1 MFLKGR
7 GVVPMTQRS
16 ERTNCREGRLG
27 APENAEVSMAR
38 ADVRSARGDVVARVL
53 AVGPWAAIGLA
64 IASSFVLSG
73 EGRAIALVV
82 CLVVVFG
89 LLLTRVVRTAAQE
102 PHRRLSLLLLAA
114 GVALWAGGSAWVSVG
129 RTLTAVTFPAPGE
142 VLCVLAYLA
151 LAAFLQVDA
160 PMRVATSTV
169 AWTEAA
175 VVCGAAVCLAGFA
188 VLAPLSGTGVRGGVA
203 LLLAVLF
210 PLINLVL
217 STMVI
222 AQMVLRQ
229 RERSVRTLLL
239 ALGFLGIAIADSSL
253 IGSLSSEVYTASVAL
268 QALWGASFAALVAA
282 GCRAPGVPGGRPD
295 ARESTTVLVTAS
307 GLALVVLV
315 LDPWTAVGWVVR
327 VVALLT
333 LVAAGFRMTL
343 ALREA
348 RGAAEAMRLS
358 LTDELTGLPNRRSLL
373 AAADRAL
380 EQGGAV
386 GVLLLDLDG
395 FKDVN
400 DSLGH
405 TAGDEILVTLAH
417 RMRRVLPANVLI
429 ARLGG
434 DEFAVLE
441 HHGDEITM
449 LETAARLRTA
459 LSAPVRVE
467 NLDLAIDA
475 SVGIALR
482 DRGPV
487 SAADLLR
494 RADIAMYEA
503 KQSRA
508 GALVF
513 DLSLDGLARDR
524 LRRGE
529 ELRQALLADQLVLHY
544 QPQVDARTRQV
555 VALEAL
561 VRWQHPQE
569 GLLGPAAFLPDVRRV
584 GLMPALTEKVLLTA
598 VADLRTWLDAGL
610 DVRVAVNWAPEEVV
624 AGSLVP
630 TLVAAL
636 TSAGVP
642 AERVT
647 VEVTEDSFLAEPDR
661 ARAVLLQLRGH
672 GVQIAI
678 DDYGSGFSSLAYLR
692 DLPVQ
697 ELKMDRSFV
706 ARVAHDERSRLI
718 VQTTT
723 QMARAM
729 SLRMVAEGVEDATV
743 AAALLPLGVDI
754 LQGYHLARPMPADEI
769 APWVA
774 RWRSL
779 VALRGMRPGAADR

>member
-1 MFLKGR
+1 
-7 GVVPMTQRS
+7 
-16 ERTNCREGRLG
+16 
-27 APENAEVSMAR
+27 MAR
-38 ADVRSARGDVVARVL
+38 AERRTTGGVLLRVL
-53 AVGPWAAIGLA
+53 AVAPWVA
-64 IASSFVLSG
+64 IAVGFASAALLTGDGHGV
-73 EGRAIALVV
+73 ALVV
-82 CLVVVFG
+82 CLAVVFG
-89 LLLTRVVRTAAQE
+89 SLLARVALTAVHE
-102 PHRRLSLLLLAA
+102 PHRRLSLSLLGG
-114 GVALWAGGSAWVSVG
+114 GVALWAAGSAWVSVE

-142 VLCVLAYLA
+142 ILCAAAYVG
-151 LAAFLQVDA
+151 LAAFVLVDA
-160 PMRVATSTV
+160 PRRMATSGV

-175 VVCGAAVCLAGFA
+175 VVCGAVVCLAGFL
-188 VLAPLSGTGVRGGVA
+188 VLTPLAGTGVDGGFA

-217 STMVI
+217 STMVV

-229 RERSVRTLLL
+229 RDRSPRTVLL
-239 ALGFLGIAIADSSL
+239 AAGFLGIAVADSSF
-253 IGSLSSEVYTASVAL
+253 IGSLSTEAYTASMAL
-268 QALWGASFAALVAA
+268 QALWGASFTVIVAA
-282 GCRAPGVPGGRPD
+282 GCRAPGAPEGRPE
-295 ARESTTVLVTAS
+295 ARESTAVLVTAS
-307 GLALVVLV
+307 GLALVMLV
-315 LDPWTAVGWVVR
+315 VDPWSAVGWVLR

-333 LVAAGFRMTL
+333 LVAAGVRMTL

-348 RGAAEAMRLS
+348 RGAAEALRLS

-373 AAADRAL
+373 AATERAMAA
-380 EQGGAV
+380 GDDI

-405 TAGDEILVTLAH
+405 TAGDDVLITLAH
-417 RMRRVLPANVLI
+417 RMRRALPPGVLI

-434 DEFAVLE
+434 DEFAVLVRGGE
-441 HHGDEITM
+441 LVL
-449 LETAARLRTA
+449 LETAQRLRAA
-459 LSAPVRVE
+459 LTAPVRVD

-475 SVGIALR
+475 SVGIAVHG
-482 DRGPV
+482 DGT
-487 SAADLLR
+487 AGATDLLR

-503 KQSRA
+503 KQSRV

-513 DLSLDGLARDR
+513 DPSLDGLARER

-529 ELRQALLADQLVLHY
+529 ELRQALAGDELVLFY

-555 VALEAL
+555 VGLEAL

-569 GLLGPAAFLPDVRRV
+569 GLLSPATFLPDVRRV
-584 GLMPALTEKVLLTA
+584 GLMPALTEKVLLKA
-598 VADLRTWLDAGL
+598 VADLRRWLDAGL

-624 AGSLVP
+624 AGALVP

-642 AERVT
+642 AVRLT
-647 VEVTEDSFLAEPDR
+647 VEVTEDSFLAEPER

-672 GVQIAI
+672 GVQVAV

-706 ARVAHDERSRLI
+706 ARVAQDERSRLI

-729 SLRMVAEGVEDATV
+729 SMRMVAEGVEDAAV
-743 AAALLPLGVDI
+743 AAELLPLGVDI
-754 LQGYHLARPMPADEI
+754 LQGYHVAQPMPAGEVE
-769 APWVA
+769 AWVA

-779 VALRGMRPGAADR
+779 VALRGMRPGAAER

>member
-1 MFLKGR
+1 
-7 GVVPMTQRS
+7 
-16 ERTNCREGRLG
+16 
-27 APENAEVSMAR
+27 MAR
-38 ADVRSARGDVVARVL
+38 ADVRSARGRLAARAL
-53 AVGPWAAIGLA
+53 AWGPWAVIGTGLGL
-64 IASSFVLSG
+64 SLVLRG
-73 EGRAIALVV
+73 EERAVGLVV
-82 CLVVVFG
+82 TLVVVFG
-89 LLLTRVVRTAAQE
+89 LLLTRVVLTAARE
-102 PHRRLSLLLLAA
+102 PHRRPALLLLGG
-114 GVALWAGGSAWVSVG
+114 GVALWAAGSAWVSVG

-142 VLCVLAYLA
+142 LLCILAYLA
-151 LAAFLQVDA
+151 LAAFLQLDA
-160 PMRVATSTV
+160 PRRVATSAV

-175 VVCGAAVCLAGFA
+175 VVCGAAVCLAGFV
-188 VLAPLSGTGVRGGVA
+188 VLAPLAGTAVRGGLA

-217 STMVI
+217 STMVV

-229 RERSVRTLLL
+229 RDRSVRTLLL
-239 ALGFLGIAIADSSL
+239 AVGFLGIAVADSSL
-253 IGSLSSEVYTASVAL
+253 IGSLSSETYTASVAL

-282 GCRAPGVPGGRPD
+282 GCRAPGVPHRAPD

-307 GLALVVLV
+307 GLALVILV

-333 LVAAGFRMTL
+333 LVAAGVRMTL

-373 AAADRAL
+373 AATDAAVAAGDD
-380 EQGGAV
+380 V

-417 RMRRVLPANVLI
+417 RLRRALPPSVLI

-434 DEFAVLE
+434 DEFAVLAPRV
-441 HHGDEITM
+441 DEITL
-449 LETAARLRTA
+449 LETAQRLRDA
-459 LSAPVRVE
+459 LAVPVRVE
-467 NLDLAIDA
+467 NLDLTIDA
-475 SVGIALR
+475 SVGIALH
-482 DRGPV
+482 GHGAV

-503 KQSRA
+503 KQSRV

-513 DLSLDGLARDR
+513 DPSLDGLARDR

-529 ELRQALLADQLVLHY
+529 ELRQALAADQLVLHY

-561 VRWQHPQE
+561 VRWQHPTE
-569 GLLGPAAFLPDVRRV
+569 GLLGLAAFLPDVRRV
-584 GLMPALTEKVLLTA
+584 GLMPALTEHVLLTA
-598 VADLRTWLDAGL
+598 VADLQRWREAGL
-610 DVRVAVNWAPEEVV
+610 DVRVSVNWAAEEVV
-624 AGSLVP
+624 AGALVTP
-630 TLVAAL
+630 LVAAL

-642 AERVT
+642 ADRLT
-647 VEVTEDSFLAEPDR
+647 IEVTEDSFLAEPDR
-661 ARAVLLQLRGH
+661 ARSVLLQLRGH
-672 GVQIAI
+672 GVQLSI

-706 ARVAHDERSRLI
+706 ARVVADERSRLI

-729 SLRMVAEGVEDATV
+729 NLRMVAEGVEDATV
-743 AAALLPLGVDI
+743 AGALLPLGVDI
-754 LQGYHLARPMPADEI
+754 LQGYHVARPMPAAEV
-769 APWVA
+769 AAWV
-774 RWRSL
+774 
-779 VALRGMRPGAADR
+779 

>member
-1 MFLKGR
+1 
-7 GVVPMTQRS
+7 
-16 ERTNCREGRLG
+16 
-27 APENAEVSMAR
+27 MAR
-38 ADVRSARGDVVARVL
+38 ADVRSTRGVALARL
-53 AVGPWAAIGLA
+53 LELGPWVAIGTGL
-64 IASSFVLSG
+64 SSSLVLTG
-73 EGRAIALVV
+73 EGRAVGLVV
-82 CLVVVFG
+82 TLVVVFG
-89 LLLTRVVRTAAQE
+89 LLLTRVALTAGRE
-102 PHRRLSLLLLAA
+102 PHRRLSLLLLGG
-114 GVALWAGGSAWVSVG
+114 GVALWAAGSAWVSVE
-129 RTLTAVTFPAPGE
+129 RTLSAVTFPAPGE
-142 VLCVLAYLA
+142 ILCVLAYLA
-151 LAAFLQVDA
+151 LAAFLQTDA
-160 PMRVATSTV
+160 PRRVATSAV

-188 VLAPLSGTGVRGGVA
+188 VLAPLSGTGVRGGLA

-217 STMVI
+217 STMVV

-229 RERSVRTLLL
+229 RDRSVRTFLLVF
-239 ALGFLGIAIADSSL
+239 GFLGIAVADSSL
-253 IGSLSSEVYTASVAL
+253 IGSLSTETYTASVAL
-268 QALWGASFAALVAA
+268 QGLWGASFAALVAA
-282 GCRAPGVPGGRPD
+282 GCRAPGVPEGRPD

-333 LVAAGFRMTL
+333 LVAAGVRMTL

-373 AAADRAL
+373 AATDRAV
-380 EQGGAV
+380 EAGGDV

-417 RMRRVLPANVLI
+417 RMRRALPPNLLI

-434 DEFAVLE
+434 DEFAVLVPR
-441 HHGDEITM
+441 GDEIM
-449 LETAARLRTA
+449 LLETAQRLRTA

-475 SVGIALR
+475 SVGIAVHGT
-482 DRGPV
+482 GPAA
-487 SAADLLR
+487 AADLLR

-503 KQSRA
+503 KQSRS

-513 DLSLDGLARDR
+513 DPSLDGLARDR

-529 ELRQALLADQLVLHY
+529 ELRQALLNDQLVLYY
-544 QPQVDARTRQV
+544 QPQVDARTRHV

-561 VRWQHPQE
+561 VRWQHPRE
-569 GLLGPAAFLPDVRRV
+569 GLLGPASFLPDARRV

-598 VADLRTWLDAGL
+598 IADLRRWLDAGL
-610 DVRVAVNWAPEEVV
+610 DARVSVNWAPEEVV

-636 TSAGVP
+636 TTSGVP
-642 AERVT
+642 ADRLT
-647 VEVTEDSFLAEPDR
+647 VEVTEDSFLTEPDR

-672 GVQIAI
+672 GVQVSI
-678 DDYGSGFSSLAYLR
+678 DDYGTGFSSLAYLR

-706 ARVAHDERSRLI
+706 ARVVQDERSRLI

-729 SLRMVAEGVEDATV
+729 NLRMVAEGVEDATV

-754 LQGYHLARPMPADEI
+754 LQGYHVARPMPAD
-769 APWVA
+769 AVAAWVA

-779 VALRGMRPGAADR
+779 VALRGMRPGTSER

>member
-1 MFLKGR
+1 M
-7 GVVPMTQRS
+7 V
-16 ERTNCREGRLG
+16 
-27 APENAEVSMAR
+27 R
-38 ADVRSARGDVVARVL
+38 AAVRSRGGIVARVL
-53 AVGPWAAIGLA
+53 TVGPWVAIGSGL
-64 IASSFVLSG
+64 ASSRVLTG
-73 EGRAIALVV
+73 EGRAVALVV
-82 CLVVVFG
+82 SLVAVFG
-89 LLLTRVVRTAAQE
+89 MLLARVLLTAIRE
-102 PHRRLSLLLLAA
+102 PHRRLSLALLGG
-114 GVALWAGGSAWVSVG
+114 GVALWAAGSAWVSVG
-129 RTLTAVTFPAPGE
+129 RTLSAVTFPAPGE
-142 VLCVLAYLA
+142 ILCVLAYLA

-160 PMRVATSTV
+160 PRRMATSAV

-188 VLAPLSGTGVRGGVA
+188 VLAPLSGTGVRGGLA

-217 STMVI
+217 STTVI
-222 AQMVLRQ
+222 AQMVLGHRD
-229 RERSVRTLLL
+229 RSGRTALL

-253 IGSLSSEVYTASVAL
+253 IGSLSTETYTASVAL
-268 QALWGASFAALVAA
+268 QGLWGASFAALVAA
-282 GCRAPGVPGGRPD
+282 GCRPPREPDGGPD
-295 ARESTTVLVTAS
+295 SRESTAVLVTAS
-307 GLALVVLV
+307 ALALVVLV
-315 LDPWTAVGWVVR
+315 FDPWTTVGWVVR

-373 AAADRAL
+373 VATDRAV
-380 EQGGAV
+380 EAGDDV

-405 TAGDEILVTLAH
+405 SAGDAILVTLAH
-417 RMRRVLPANVLI
+417 RMRRALPPGMLI

-434 DEFAVLE
+434 DEFAVLVPR
-441 HHGDEITM
+441 GDAVLL
-449 LETAARLRTA
+449 LETAQRLRTA
-459 LSAPVRVE
+459 LAAPVRVE

-475 SVGIALR
+475 SVGIALHG
-482 DRGPV
+482 DGPG

-503 KQSRA
+503 KQSRV
-508 GALVF
+508 GALLF
-513 DLSLDGLARDR
+513 DPSLDGVARAR

-529 ELRQALLADQLVLHY
+529 ELRQALQGDQLVLHY

-555 VALEAL
+555 LAFEAL
-561 VRWQHPQE
+561 VRWQHPSE
-569 GLLGPAAFLPDVRRV
+569 GLLGPAAFLPDARRV

-598 VADLRTWLDAGL
+598 VADLRRWLDIGL

-624 AGSLVP
+624 AGALVP

-642 AERVT
+642 ADRVT
-647 VEVTEDSFLAEPDR
+647 VEVTEDTFLAEPDR

-672 GVQIAI
+672 GMQVSI

-706 ARVAHDERSRLI
+706 ARVVDDERSRLI

-729 SLRMVAEGVEDATV
+729 NMRMVAEGVEDAAAV
-743 AAALLPLGVDI
+743 AALLPLGVDI
-754 LQGYHLARPMPADEI
+754 LQGYHVARAMPAAEVPTWI
-769 APWVA
+769 A
-774 RWRSL
+774 RWRAL
-779 VALRGMRPGAADR
+779 VALHGMRPGTTER